1 MENKPFNHAPLLRF
15 FRHIQHPLIAAGAVI
30 GRPSNAAIG
39 RGAIGATAFHKV
51 FDPSAA
57 IGATYQTDGDIA
69 WGEGRHGAA
78 EGIARPQAAITAGTA
93 NEGGQGFSPSAV
105 DQ

>member
-15 FRHIQHPLIAAGAVI
+15 FRHIQHPLVTAGAVI

-39 RGAIGATAFHKV
+39 RSTIGATAFHKV

-57 IGATYQTDGDIA
+57 IGATYQADGDIA
-69 WGEGRHGAA
+69 RRECCHGAA
-78 EGIARPQAAITAGTA
+78 KGITRP
-93 NEGGQGFSPSAV
+93 
-105 DQ
+105 